1 MCPDV
6 SLQQPGAG
14 EALAAGGALA
24 ALVVGAHVLAEG
36 GRAHVH
42 LIAIR
47 TLASCALVV
56 RRAMRLPGEEGVK
69 VSGWHH
75 YYYISFS
82 LINPAPSLDAREG
95 KANQWQDKRIYIRSE
110 ISSKSDTDLKE

>member
-42 LIAIR
+42 FIAIR

-56 RRAMRLPGEEGVK
+56 RRAVSLPGGIRYQGECIA
-69 VSGWHH
+69 SSAAFCYPCHH
-75 YYYISFS
+75 YLYMLSLS
-82 LINPAPSLDAREG
+82 LINNAPSLDTRER
-95 KANQWQDKRIYIRSE
+95 KA
-110 ISSKSDTDLKE
+110 SK